1 MPATDRAGGACRKQ
15 RCGFPG
21 PWLGEGASLRHRCQR
36 AGRAKPAVLSRGRF
50 GPGSTLNPEAPD
62 AGEARRPGPQR
73 KREAMS
79 PPFPSRRGRG
89 APLHDCRLTLTTS
102 FSLHLR
108 LSQASFTVFSQTLF
122 RESLQPF
129 QQIRP
134 YPLRP
139 GPGPARP
146 RGSWRPSRARPDPCV
161 PFVTRPA
168 GEWRCC
174 LQAPRSPH
182 LLKQAASLFF
192 FFSITA
198 DTQYHFILV
207 SGIHNLRSDPS
218 FNLVPTWHSAEL

>member
-1 MPATDRAGGACRKQ
+1 MGSSPS
-15 RCGFPG
+15 FPG
-21 PWLGEGASLRHRCQR
+21 KIALQPGASRPSCAGYRQGRRSLQEAEVRFPGAL
-36 AGRAKPAVLSRGRF
+36 AGRGGVSASPVPAGRQSETSSPEHRGRF

-79 PPFPSRRGRG
+79 PPFPSRCGRG

-134 YPLRP
+134 HPLRP
-139 GPGPARP
+139 GPAPPGHAGAGGPAEPARSL
-146 RGSWRPSRARPDPCV
+146 RALRHPSCRRVALL
-161 PFVTRPA
+161 PA
-168 GEWRCC
+168 GPLVTASSETGS
-174 LQAPRSPH
+174 L
-182 LLKQAASLFF
+182 SLFF
-192 FFSITA
+192 FFQLQLTLSI
-198 DTQYHFILV
+198 ILY
-207 SGIHNLRSDPS
+207 
-218 FNLVPTWHSAEL
+218 

>member
-1 MPATDRAGGACRKQ
+1 MGSSPS
-15 RCGFPG
+15 FPG
-21 PWLGEGASLRHRCQR
+21 KIALQPGASRPSCAGYRQGRRSLQEAEVRFPGAL
-36 AGRAKPAVLSRGRF
+36 AGRGGVSASPVPAGRQSETSGPEHRGRF

-79 PPFPSRRGRG
+79 PPFPSRCGRG

-174 LQAPRSPH
+174 LQAPWSPH
-182 LLKQAASLFF
+182 LRNRQPLSFF
-192 FFSITA
+192 FF
-198 DTQYHFILV
+198 
-207 SGIHNLRSDPS
+207 
-218 FNLVPTWHSAEL
+218 FNYS